1 MAVLIAVRAKAAILK
16 QKRASVPDTVPD
28 INEWINARFADEIL
42 FLEEV
47 AYDLEVTI
55 ATMSQPAKARA
66 SLSAM
71 DTAKV
76 DPLAV
81 EEELTDLLKVLGS
94 EPSKTQSAGKK
105 VSEAWSSLTSR
116 IPAGRSKPS

>member
-1 MAVLIAVRAKAAILK
+1 VAVLIAVRAKAAILK

-76 DPLAV
+76 HPLAV